1 MENNSTAF
9 QEPNNELLEFTL
21 SSFITYTNTVTNSP
35 TYTPTYKEQ
44 AKVKKY
50 SLLLQQKLITSLY
63 GIHNC
68 SNEIRIWNPGHPKH
82 GNVYAKGCNNRHACP
97 VCTSKYMAKQR
108 EHLIKTMVSQR
119 LKGGDVISTVLNQ
132 AIPTGQDTALSYRRL
147 FRAWSEMGKS
157 AAFRKLQKQQQVEG
171 YVRILEETHGPKG
184 WFPHFHCVWFFEKQP
199 SQATIDA
206 FGAKLA
212 QLWAKFSIKTGAEG
226 TLAANQ
232 HTEAISEG
240 SERSQANYLTKHGY
254 FDLSFDPENPQT
266 ELKPFELLEVA
277 LVSADADLIQA
288 WLNFETA
295 TSGAKRVVM
304 SRNLTKARN

>member
-1 MENNSTAF
+1 M
-9 QEPNNELLEFTL
+9 
-21 SSFITYTNTVTNSP
+21 
-35 TYTPTYKEQ
+35 
-44 AKVKKY
+44 
-50 SLLLQQKLITSLY
+50 
-63 GIHNC
+63 
-68 SNEIRIWNPGHPKH
+68 
-82 GNVYAKGCNNRHACP
+82 
-97 VCTSKYMAKQR
+97 
-108 EHLIKTMVSQR
+108 
-119 LKGGDVISTVLNQ
+119 
-132 AIPTGQDTALSYRRL
+132 
-147 FRAWSEMGKS
+147 
-157 AAFRKLQKQQQVEG
+157 
-171 YVRILEETHGPKG
+171 
-184 WFPHFHCVWFFEKQP
+184 WFFEKQP

-288 WLNFETA
+288 WLNFENA

-304 SRNLTKARN
+304 SRNLTKARK